1 DAMDAKLIEWHK
13 KLDPFKGRGI
23 VAYHDSWPYFAKE
36 FGLKIDLF
44 LEPRPGVP
52 PTPAHLADLVLKMKQ
67 ERATAVLIE
76 PYFNRQTAES
86 VARKTNAWIVDVTQF
101 PGGIKGTDGGY
112 IQLLDA
118 LVNKLAQALTGF
130 T

>member
-1 DAMDAKLIEWHK
+1 
-13 KLDPFKGRGI
+13 
-23 VAYHDSWPYFAKE
+23 
-36 FGLKIDLF
+36 
-44 LEPRPGVP
+44 
-52 PTPAHLADLVLKMKQ
+52 
-67 ERATAVLIE
+67 
-76 PYFNRQTAES
+76 